1 MKNWFKLRV
10 ECKSLSFMY
19 KVGLITQKIITT
31 KVLRRKKANANK
43 AINFRRK
50 KAAKYATDCG
60 IAITLK

>member
-1 MKNWFKLRV
+1 
-10 ECKSLSFMY
+10 MY